1 MDAMS
6 SGTQCR
12 GLKAVQERLAL
23 TEQALERAER
33 LALAGR
39 FGAEMAHEINNPL
52 EAVVNLIYLVRAQK
66 LPKEARK
73 YLETVDE
80 QIGRINLISKQIL
93 DFHRTVDHPSKV
105 DLVNLMEIAL
115 RTLKPRI
122 SEKNMQLELDLPK
135 SAPCT
140 VFPGELI
147 QVFSNLIANS
157 IDASARGDRLI
168 IRIRTGSGRVVISV
182 RDFGS
187 GVPSSLRGVIFDAFI
202 TGKESGNGLGL
213 WICRRIVAKHRGSIL
228 WHSSTNPDR
237 HGTTFRVS
245 LAC

>member
-1 MDAMS
+1 MAATEWCEEMRQYRNAFCWQTNLSLNLGIALWDVMS
-6 SGTQCR
+6 SNAQCR
-12 GLKAVQERLAL
+12 SLQAVQERLAL

-33 LALAGR
+33 HALAGR

-93 DFHRTVDHPSKV
+93 DFHRNVDHPSKV

-122 SEKNMQLELDLPK
+122 SEKNIQLELDLPE
-135 SAPCT
+135 SALCT
-140 VFPGELI
+140 VFSGELI

-157 IDASARGDRLI
+157 GRICY
-168 IRIRTGSGRVVISV
+168 RIRR
-182 RDFGS
+182 
-187 GVPSSLRGVIFDAFI
+187 
-202 TGKESGNGLGL
+202 
-213 WICRRIVAKHRGSIL
+213 
-228 WHSSTNPDR
+228 
-237 HGTTFRVS
+237 
-245 LAC
+245 